1 MVKVIVHVTKAIV
14 AVILTLLCVSCG
26 FERVDG
32 SGNVVTQN
40 RNITQ
45 EFNAV
50 AASGGLE
57 VIIEQGSERAVIVE
71 ADDNLQEH
79 IKTEV
84 TGKELKISSD
94 VNIGSSG
101 AKKVIVKLPAIES
114 IEASSGSNVKSRNTL
129 KNKSIN
135 LATSSGSSMEVTV
148 DAKDTTCKSSSGSGL
163 NVSGKTEK
171 LETDSSSGSTL
182 NAKELSANDVNA
194 EASSG
199 SSISVNPLQSLS
211 AKASSGGSVKYVS
224 TPNKLDKKISSG
236 GSVSQE

>member
-1 MVKVIVHVTKAIV
+1 MVKVIVNVTKAIV

-50 AASGGLE
+50 SASNTLE
-57 VIIEQGSERAVIVE
+57 IVIEQGSERAVIVE

-114 IEASSGSNVKSRNTL
+114 IEASSGSSVKSRNTL
-129 KNKSIN
+129 KSSSMN
-135 LATSSGSSMEVTV
+135 LTASSGGNIDVTV

-163 NVSGKTEK
+163 TVNGKTEK
-171 LETDSSSGSTL
+171 LETDSSSGSTI
-182 NAKELSANDVNA
+182 NARKLTANDVKA

-199 SSISVNPLQSLS
+199 SNISVNPLQSLS

-236 GSVSQE
+236 GSVSQD